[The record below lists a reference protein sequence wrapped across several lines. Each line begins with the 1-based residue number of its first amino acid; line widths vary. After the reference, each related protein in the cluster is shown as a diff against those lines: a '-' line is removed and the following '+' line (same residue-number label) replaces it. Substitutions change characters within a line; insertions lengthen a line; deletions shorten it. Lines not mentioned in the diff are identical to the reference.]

1 MLIKKDIKYVSE
13 YTEFMRGFLDQNP
26 EVAKDQVAG
35 RGLLWD
41 REQDREFLKQAEAVR
56 VKQKPY
62 VYMPE

>member
-13 YTEFMRGFLDQNP
+13 YTEFMRGFLNQNP

-41 REQDREFLKQAEAVR
+41 REQDREFLKQAEAAR